1 MRQNNLLK
9 ILFLTLYWV
18 CAAVFIVVYDGVV
31 LISDVERLTGTAV
44 SVDILAN
51 LGIVVAVTLVA
62 GAAIAACEVLYL
74 NNLLRRRPLGLA
86 LLLKTAFYV
95 TNICIFTTLA
105 ILFITADQLDQGLLH
120 ATTLRLVAT
129 YMLSPRGVMT
139 IAYWSIAVMSA
150 LFVLQVS
157 EKLGQGVLVSF
168 LLGRYHRPREETL
181 IFLFMDLKSS
191 TAYAEQL
198 GHMKY
203 SRLIQDCF
211 ADLTETVV
219 RHDAQIYQYVG
230 DEVVLTWSLR
240 KGLANGNCLAAFFDY
255 DRTLREREPYY
266 KATYG
271 VMPEFKAG
279 LNLGQVMVAEVGQ
292 LKKELAYHGD
302 ALNTT
307 ARLQEQC
314 NAFLKKLLVSE
325 PVREALPEQSMFEFH
340 PVGVLPLK
348 GKQQPVSVYEAVA
361 ISM

>member
-9 ILFLTLYWV
+9 ILFLTLFWV
-18 CAAVFIVVYDGVV
+18 CAAVFIVLYDSVV
-31 LISDVERLTGTAV
+31 LITDVERLTGTV
-44 SVDILAN
+44 ISVDILAN
-51 LGIVVAVTLVA
+51 LGIVVVVTILA
-62 GAAIAACEVLYL
+62 GGAIAACEVLYL

-105 ILFITADQLDQGLLH
+105 ILFIAADQLDQGLLH
-120 ATTLRLVAT
+120 ETSLRLVAK
-129 YMLSPRGVMT
+129 YMLGLRGVMT

-157 EKLGQGVLVSF
+157 EKLGQGVLLSF
-168 LLGRYHRPREETL
+168 LLGRYHRPREETR

-203 SRLIQDCF
+203 SQLIQDCF

-219 RHDAQIYQYVG
+219 RHNAQIYQYVG

-240 KGLANGNCLAAFFDY
+240 KGLANANCLAAFFDY
-255 DRTLREREPYY
+255 DRTLRARQRYY
-266 KATYG
+266 RATYG

-279 LNLGQVMVAEVGQ
+279 LNLGHVMVAEVGQ

-302 ALNTT
+302 ALNTA
-307 ARLQEQC
+307 ARIQEKC
-314 NAFLKKLLVSE
+314 NEFLKKLLVSE
-325 PVREALPEQSMFEFH
+325 PLRDALPEQSTFDFH
-340 PVGVLPLK
+340 TVGVLQLK
-348 GKQQPVSVYEAVA
+348 GKEQPVSVYEAVEV
-361 ISM
+361 SK